1 MVQLYQESIAGPG
14 VEPAHSTG
22 AQIPMQLANESHSGM
37 SEFGSQLAFQGEKQM
52 DRYIQIK
59 TANEVSSF
67 NGEVQQHQNDYRTFL
82 ASNPNASMAQME
94 QAKGVMMDR
103 IGQSQGNMTLGTSKR
118 YASNW
123 YLQNRGA
130 ISSGA
135 DFTMARIGTQNEY
148 NKTLAGI
155 NAMTANGD
163 FNGVVDLA
171 RTASGQQN
179 FEVRNTPTQLSESE
193 EVKFQEAYTAY
204 SGAQGGKIS
213 SNPDDPRHFY
223 DYRGLFKGT
232 GAITPDSQ
240 GHLTSK
246 YKMEGHPNMYV
257 DGIHTPS
264 GKKFSGGVLSVEQAG
279 YLIANA
285 RNKIAT
291 KMVAQAAEDGLGQA
305 IAVARSGEEGSYE
318 LAREIIDKT
327 HVASAREG
335 AYDDLDAEMKR
346 QEKRTTAASQGVADT
361 QLQAIRDDALGM
373 LPDGQPPVTMHDLNV
388 LLKKNKEL
396 PGTGIDEDQY
406 QELVKALNGENT
418 AFDVSNPR
426 VERQVL
432 DDIKEGKISSDG
444 VRLLH
449 GKGLST
455 EDIKTLGT
463 QADARLKAGAAVGM
477 NKQLDA
483 DLETLKKSGFF
494 IWGQD
499 QDWAEKFG
507 PEDKPEDMS
516 FEDRMGN
523 MATFVALEKNL
534 NQWRIDN
541 PNASDAEKQAYYDRL
556 VDPARVHVAI
566 GAGKRFWNL
575 GSDEQEIRRELQWKN
590 VREKG
595 EALAADMDAA
605 EANAEDSKSK
615 EELQQTKKEILQQ
628 MEPEHLEA
636 WQAFEKT
643 GGTWQRWQAQDSLV
657 RRGN

>member
-1 MVQLYQESIAGPG
+1 
-14 VEPAHSTG
+14 
-22 AQIPMQLANESHSGM
+22 
-37 SEFGSQLAFQGEKQM
+37 
-52 DRYIQIK
+52 
-59 TANEVSSF
+59 
-67 NGEVQQHQNDYRTFL
+67 
-82 ASNPNASMAQME
+82 
-94 QAKGVMMDR
+94 
-103 IGQSQGNMTLGTSKR
+103 
-118 YASNW
+118 
-123 YLQNRGA
+123 
-130 ISSGA
+130 
-135 DFTMARIGTQNEY
+135 
-148 NKTLAGI
+148 
-155 NAMTANGD
+155 
-163 FNGVVDLA
+163 
-171 RTASGQQN
+171 
-179 FEVRNTPTQLSESE
+179 
-193 EVKFQEAYTAY
+193 
-204 SGAQGGKIS
+204 
-213 SNPDDPRHFY
+213 
-223 DYRGLFKGT
+223 
-232 GAITPDSQ
+232 
-240 GHLTSK
+240 
-246 YKMEGHPNMYV
+246 
-257 DGIHTPS
+257 
-264 GKKFSGGVLSVEQAG
+264 
-279 YLIANA
+279 
-285 RNKIAT
+285 
-291 KMVAQAAEDGLGQA
+291 
-305 IAVARSGEEGSYE
+305 
-318 LAREIIDKT
+318 
-327 HVASAREG
+327 
-335 AYDDLDAEMKR
+335 
-346 QEKRTTAASQGVADT
+346 
-361 QLQAIRDDALGM
+361 M

-556 VDPARVHVAI
+556 VDPARVHVSI

-575 GSDEQEIRRELQWKN
+575 GSDEQEIRRELQWKS
-590 VREKG
+590 VRETGK
-595 EALAADMDAA
+595 ALALDMK
-605 EANAEDSKSK
+605 EARENPMTGKSK
-615 EELQQTKKEILQQ
+615 EELGKNLKTIEEMMDPEEFEIW
-628 MEPEHLEA
+628 ENYR
-636 WQAFEKT
+636 KT
-643 GGTWQRWQAQDSLV
+643 VKGATWERYQEQNNLV
-657 RRGN
+657 QRGN